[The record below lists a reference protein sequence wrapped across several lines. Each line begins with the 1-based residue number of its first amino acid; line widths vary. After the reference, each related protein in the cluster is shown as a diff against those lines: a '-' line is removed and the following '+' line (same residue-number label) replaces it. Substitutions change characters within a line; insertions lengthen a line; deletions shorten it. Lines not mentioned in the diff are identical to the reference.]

1 MKDGGFSQ
9 SRGPAEASFPVL
21 ISQDRD
27 ILKAVKGRSMIVK
40 VESSEREILT
50 ERLDSRFK
58 TPRLHDS
65 TITRL
70 QESFC
75 SLIKVYYYLREVNSL
90 HQMSNLMI
98 LSDSFKRLE

>member
-40 VESSEREILT
+40 VESSAREILT

-58 TPRLHDS
+58 TPRLHDYK
-65 TITRL
+65 TPRVILFTYK
-70 QESFC
+70 
-75 SLIKVYYYLREVNSL
+75 SLLL
-90 HQMSNLMI
+90 
-98 LSDSFKRLE
+98 LEGSQFPTPNVKFDDTL